1 MATIQDYFLQALIV
15 LTCEL
20 KIKDVREDFNHDKQM
35 FDFNNYS
42 NKSKYCGNSNKIVI
56 GKIKVKAAG
65 IAIHEFVGMKP
76 KMYSFL
82 EYNG

>member
-42 NKSKYCGNSNKIVI
+42 NKSNTAVI
-56 GKIKVKAAG
+56 QIKLSLAK
-65 IAIHEFVGMKP
+65 
-76 KMYSFL
+76 
-82 EYNG
+82 

>member
-1 MATIQDYFLQALIV
+1 MATIQDHFLQALIV

-42 NKSKYCGNSNKIVI
+42 NKSKYYDNSNKIVI
-56 GKIKVKAAG
+56 GKIKVKTAG
-65 IAIHEFVGMKP
+65 IAIDEFVRLKP
-76 KMYSFL
+76 KIYSFL
-82 EYNG
+82 D